1 MDFTKYKRSDKFYGG
16 SEKKM
21 GIIVDGH
28 EYMLKFQKKTPFGMR
43 NNHISEYIGSHIFE
57 LLGFDVQE
65 TQLGIY
71 KGENVVACRNF
82 VDGMQQFV
90 PFNDVG
96 ESTLEEDKEQ
106 YQYEYED
113 IMQML
118 AANSKLTEV
127 QETVSAFWQIYIV
140 DALIGNFDRHGGNW
154 GFIKENNQYRL
165 SPVFDNGSCLY
176 PNLADVEMM
185 SRILASE
192 EEMNKRVFDFPT
204 SQIRLN
210 GEKSSY
216 YQVINSLEFEECNN
230 ALAEVF
236 PKINMKEIENLIDSV
251 ETIDEIQKLFY
262 KKMLNA
268 RYEKILKDSY
278 DKLTEE

>member
-1 MDFTKYKRSDKFYGG
+1 MDFTKYKRSNTFYGG
-16 SEKKM
+16 SEKKI
-21 GIIVDGH
+21 GIIVEGH

-43 NNHISEYIGSHIFE
+43 NNHISEYIGSHIFG

-65 TQLGIY
+65 THLGTY

-82 VDGMQQFV
+82 VNGMQQFV

-118 AANSKLTEV
+118 TANSKLTEV

-176 PNLADVEMM
+176 PNLTDVEMV
-185 SRILASE
+185 SRILGSE
-192 EEMNKRVFDFPT
+192 EEINKRVFEFPT

-216 YQVINSLEFEECNN
+216 YQVINSLKFGECNK
-230 ALAEVF
+230 ALAEII
-236 PKINMKEIENLIDSV
+236 PKINMKEIEAMIDGV

-262 KKMLNA
+262 RRMLNE
-268 RYEKILKDSY
+268 RYEKILKASY
-278 DKLTEE
+278 DKLTEG

>member
-1 MDFTKYKRSDKFYGG
+1 MDFTKYKRSNTFYGG
-16 SEKKM
+16 SEKKL
-21 GIIVDGH
+21 GIVVDGH

-65 TQLGIY
+65 TYLGTY
-71 KGENVVACRNF
+71 NGENVVACRNF
-82 VDGMQQFV
+82 VSKNQQFV

-96 ESTLEEDKEQ
+96 ESTLEENKEQ

-118 AANSKLTEV
+118 VANSKLTEV
-127 QETVSAFWQIYIV
+127 EATVSAFWQIYIV

-165 SPVFDNGSCLY
+165 SPVFDNGSCLF
-176 PNLADVEMM
+176 PSLTDTEMM
-185 SRILASE
+185 KKIMDSKAEID
-192 EEMNKRVFDFPT
+192 KRVFGFPT

-210 GEKSSY
+210 GVKSSY
-216 YQVINSLEFEECNN
+216 FEVINSLEFEECNK

-236 PKINMKEIENLIDSV
+236 TKINMESIENIIDDIEDIEAV
-251 ETIDEIQKLFY
+251 QRQFY
-262 KKMLNA
+262 KRMLSA
-268 RYEKILKDSY
+268 RYEKILKASY
-278 DKLTEE
+278 DKLMKG